1 MTHATLTQIN
11 VYPAK
16 LPGGF
21 SVNAADVEPRGLR
34 HDRRWM
40 LVDKKDRFL
49 TLAAPGME
57 PLEVPFKPVAPAQRQ
72 SVQVWGSVC
81 KAAPV
86 GEQADGWFGEFLGVP
101 CRLVFIP
108 DETRR
113 PVNPNDAAGA
123 GTVSFADGS
132 PLLLLGEES
141 LPDLNAR
148 LESPVPKKGEA
159 AGPEPLQ
166 TLAVYRTQ
174 DQKVLFGRLLIP
186 DDAGTVHLG
195 DAIEVL

>member
-16 LPGGF
+16 SLGGF
-21 SVNAADVEPRGLR
+21 SVNASDVEPRGLR

-49 TLAAPGME
+49 TLAAPGIE
-57 PLEVPFKPVAPAQRQ
+57 SLEVPFEPVAPARRQ

-81 KAAPV
+81 KAVPV
-86 GEQADGWFGEFLGVP
+86 GEQGDGWFGEFLGVP
-101 CRLVFIP
+101 CRLGFIP

-113 PVNPNDAAGA
+113 PVNPNSAAG
-123 GTVSFADGS
+123 
-132 PLLLLGEES
+132 
-141 LPDLNAR
+141 
-148 LESPVPKKGEA
+148 
-159 AGPEPLQ
+159 
-166 TLAVYRTQ
+166 
-174 DQKVLFGRLLIP
+174 
-186 DDAGTVHLG
+186 AGTVHLG